1 MDINAIVSCNPLVCN
16 SSYEIYTK
24 EMKQFKVTL
33 RQTQWRPGDKWE
45 FTMRGEKKLL
55 PFRLVS
61 FYAQDDED
69 IASLINLDEIED
81 ITPDIYP
88 PIVYLPDSDQ
98 FRVHKRK
105 KMPYSNMDIMTNWKD
120 DGDFVL
126 ISIVFGCTSE
136 ENPLYRLKLAETFN
150 PINTEK

>member
-1 MDINAIVSCNPLVCN
+1 M
-16 SSYEIYTK
+16 K
-24 EMKQFKVTL
+24 EVRVTL
-33 RQTQWRPGDKWE
+33 RHTQMRPGNTWE
-45 FTMRGEKKLL
+45 FTVRGEKKIVNN
-55 PFRLVS
+55 RIVS
-61 FYAQDDED
+61 FYAQDGED
-69 IASLINLDEIED
+69 IASLLDLDETED

-126 ISIVFGCTSE
+126 ISIVFGWTSE